1 VPRPA
6 SRGRPSHLSPPP
18 HLSRVNITHR
28 MPQDPDWFTRPESLF
43 RTALWLLGPFF
54 TWLVGRAILRR
65 YDAWEAALSESR
77 ARASLTYLYKAL
89 DNPPTLLESLAYIVC
104 LLPIPFFIV
113 ALFLTLYFAPQ
124 PHWVPFVPLDPD
136 TAYQVRMASGLVL
149 SLFCYTT
156 FGVLTVHGIK
166 TAYDLRHGQVR
177 YHANYR
183 AGIQKRI
190 DKLLKKFPQLR
201 NEPPKSV

>member
-1 VPRPA
+1 
-6 SRGRPSHLSPPP
+6 
-18 HLSRVNITHR
+18 
-28 MPQDPDWFTRPESLF
+28 MQQDIDWFTMSESQF
-43 RTALWLLGPFF
+43 RTILWLLGPFF
-54 TWLVGRAILRR
+54 AWFVGRTILRR
-65 YDAWEAALSESR
+65 YEAWEAVQSESN
-77 ARASLTYLYKAL
+77 AHATLTYLYKAL

-113 ALFLTLYFAPQ
+113 AFFLTLYFSPR
-124 PHWVPFVPLDPD
+124 PHWVPFFPLDPD
-136 TAYQVRMASGLVL
+136 VARQIRGAVGFVI
-149 SLFCYTT
+149 SLCCYTI

-166 TAYDLRHGQVR
+166 TAYHLRHGQVR

-201 NEPPKSV
+201 NELPPKSV